1 MKVLVTAASKH
12 GGTWEIAEAIG
23 LVLRQQ
29 GLETN
34 VLAPDDVASVVG
46 YDAVVLGSGVYAA
59 RWLGPARELVRRA
72 ADEFAD
78 RQVWLFSSGPIGDPP
93 KPQEDPEDIPDIM
106 QATGA
111 HGHRLFAGRLVRAR
125 LTFLE
130 RTMAV
135 AMRVPDGDYR
145 DWTGIRT
152 WAAGIAE
159 AVRAEA
165 SRSTHAPR
173 ARR

>member
-1 MKVLVTAASKH
+1 MKVLVTAATKH
-12 GGTWEIAEAIG
+12 GATWEIAEAIG
-23 LVLRQQ
+23 AVLREE
-29 GLETN
+29 GLDAR
-34 VLAPDDVASVVG
+34 VLAPEDVASVDG
-46 YDAVVLGSGVYAA
+46 YDAVVLGSAVYAA
-59 RWLGPARELVRRA
+59 RWLRPARELVQRA
-72 ADEFAD
+72 ADDFAE

-111 HGHRLFAGRLVRAR
+111 RGHRLFAGRLARSR

-145 DWTGIRT
+145 DWAGIRR
-152 WAAGIAE
+152 WAMGIAE
-159 AVRAEA
+159 AMRAEA
-165 SRSTHAPR
+165 SRSTQAPR
-173 ARR
+173 APR